1 MLQVLGQSSVTL
13 ASNEVVTGLEP
24 RGNPLPYSGKAMLLF
39 SLLDILGSIDQQ
51 ILFFPKKDFKIYFI
65 ALIKEGEENFV
76 GDSEIIA
83 LGGASNETKDRPLG

>member
-65 ALIKEGEENFV
+65 ALIKCIIDYFLGQPPF
-76 GDSEIIA
+76 IA
-83 LGGASNETKDRPLG
+83 LIIYRFGG